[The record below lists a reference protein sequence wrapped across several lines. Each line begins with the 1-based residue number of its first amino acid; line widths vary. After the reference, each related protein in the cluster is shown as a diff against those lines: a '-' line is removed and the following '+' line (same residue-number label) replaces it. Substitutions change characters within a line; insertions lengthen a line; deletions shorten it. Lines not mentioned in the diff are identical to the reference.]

1 MIKLRD
7 YQKECVDAIDSL
19 EGGSHLVQ
27 MATGLGKTVTFSRIA
42 RNGRVLIISHRDE
55 LVRQPARYYDCS
67 FGIEKA
73 GERSCGEEV
82 VSASVQTL
90 KSKRR
95 LAEFDPEEFDTIITD
110 EAHHAAAP
118 SYKKI
123 FEYFKPRLHI
133 GFTAT
138 PKRGDGVRLDD
149 VYEDIIFERDLLWG
163 INNGYLCDIDAR
175 RVELTID
182 TKKLKMRAGD
192 FTPGELADAMNNQV
206 NNRIVCDSI
215 KEHGQGP
222 VLVFAVNVEH
232 AETLAGMIPEAE
244 VLTGTTPP
252 EIRRD
257 IIRRFKAGE
266 MKCLVNCMVLTE
278 GADLPNVGTVVI
290 ARPTRSTA
298 LYTQMVGRGTRL
310 SEGKD
315 KLVLLDCVGVTAD
328 HSLCTAPTLLG
339 LDPEEHPED
348 TSPGEGLLTGMGE
361 AFRAANDC
369 PRGWLMSVRKVD
381 VFADTAE
388 TGNSYYGVA
397 WAQMYDGTRIVSVDR
412 GIYAIT
418 APDTLGK
425 CTLTWI
431 PTEGE
436 PEVILKDAV
445 EDSCFRCARDV
456 LIQKNIREKHLWATQ
471 YVRKWGAEP
480 ATQKQ
485 RVYLKHTVGPELYQ
499 QVAGEK
505 LNKREIGMLIDNA
518 KRVAR
523 NVV

>member
-163 INNGYLCDIDAR
+163 INNGYL
-175 RVELTID
+175 
-182 TKKLKMRAGD
+182 
-192 FTPGELADAMNNQV
+192 
-206 NNRIVCDSI
+206 
-215 KEHGQGP
+215 
-222 VLVFAVNVEH
+222 
-232 AETLAGMIPEAE
+232 
-244 VLTGTTPP
+244 
-252 EIRRD
+252 
-257 IIRRFKAGE
+257 
-266 MKCLVNCMVLTE
+266 
-278 GADLPNVGTVVI
+278 
-290 ARPTRSTA
+290 
-298 LYTQMVGRGTRL
+298 
-310 SEGKD
+310 
-315 KLVLLDCVGVTAD
+315 
-328 HSLCTAPTLLG
+328 
-339 LDPEEHPED
+339 
-348 TSPGEGLLTGMGE
+348 
-361 AFRAANDC
+361 
-369 PRGWLMSVRKVD
+369 
-381 VFADTAE
+381 
-388 TGNSYYGVA
+388 
-397 WAQMYDGTRIVSVDR
+397 
-412 GIYAIT
+412 
-418 APDTLGK
+418 
-425 CTLTWI
+425 
-431 PTEGE
+431 
-436 PEVILKDAV
+436 
-445 EDSCFRCARDV
+445 
-456 LIQKNIREKHLWATQ
+456 
-471 YVRKWGAEP
+471 
-480 ATQKQ
+480 
-485 RVYLKHTVGPELYQ
+485 
-499 QVAGEK
+499 
-505 LNKREIGMLIDNA
+505 
-518 KRVAR
+518 
-523 NVV
+523 